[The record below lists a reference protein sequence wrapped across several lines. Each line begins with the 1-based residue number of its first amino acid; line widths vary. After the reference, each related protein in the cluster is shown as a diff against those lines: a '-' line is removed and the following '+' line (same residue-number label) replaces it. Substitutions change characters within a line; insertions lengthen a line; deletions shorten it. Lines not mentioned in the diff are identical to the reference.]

1 MLISNK
7 ILRVQVKLK
16 DSNAIQI
23 KENQWNM
30 SIQLQVNNPLLY
42 FKWKISGLNDIN
54 EIICKNTRIFYSLTG
69 KLEEMKQNRETSP
82 WDKEIQDAA
91 IRSMG
96 MC

>member
-7 ILRVQVKLK
+7 ILRVQIKLR

-30 SIQLQVNNPLLY
+30 SIQLHVNNPLLY
-42 FKWKISGLNDIN
+42 FKWKI
-54 EIICKNTRIFYSLTG
+54 CKNTGIFYSLMG

-96 MC
+96 LC